1 MIGLESIP
9 LVGSNDFVPSCVL
22 NLMMGG
28 GGSFSAG
35 GPGKG
40 MYTRLYRNVLNR
52 YACDFCIQQ
61 STNTYYNIEIRPGR
75 TPMQ

>member
-9 LVGSNDFVPSCVL
+9 LVDINDFVPSCVL

-40 MYTRLYRNVLNR
+40 MYTRLYRNILNR
-52 YACDFCIQQ
+52 
-61 STNTYYNIEIRPGR
+61 
-75 TPMQ
+75 

>member
-9 LVGSNDFVPSCVL
+9 LVGTNDFVPSCVL

-52 YACDFCIQQ
+52 YACDFLLCNKSQTHKI
-61 STNTYYNIEIRPGR
+61 ILK
-75 TPMQ
+75 